1 MSNNSVKSIGYVMSI
16 SFMLALA
23 SGTALAEGKGKPA
36 SGHSGAACT
45 VENRDHSSY
54 SPPQVIEF
62 GDLKMKVVE
71 EQFINDRNQH
81 YAIFDLKAP
90 NYLKRGV
97 RLKENEIFT
106 DTICGNEVSIQMRGA
121 TGLRVSSF

>member
-1 MSNNSVKSIGYVMSI
+1 MPNNSVKSIGYVI
-16 SFMLALA
+16 FILFMLV
-23 SGTALAEGKGKPA
+23 SGAALAEGKAKHA
-36 SGHSGAACT
+36 SGNSGAACT
-45 VENRDHSSY
+45 IENRDHSSY
-54 SPPQVIEF
+54 VPPQVITF